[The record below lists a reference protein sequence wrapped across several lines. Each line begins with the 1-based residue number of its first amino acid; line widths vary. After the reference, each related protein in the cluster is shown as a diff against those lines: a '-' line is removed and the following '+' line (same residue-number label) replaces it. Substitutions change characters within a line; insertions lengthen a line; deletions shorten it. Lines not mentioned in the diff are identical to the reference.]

1 MSRFEMKEIE
11 GKMKNFKCD
20 ERIKKLES
28 ENKRLRKAL
37 EEIAEFANENYEKRI
52 PSPYCVEFMTI
63 RRYAE
68 KALEGAGE

>member
-1 MSRFEMKEIE
+1 
-11 GKMKNFKCD
+11 MKNFNRD

-52 PSPYCVEFMTI
+52 PSPSCVEFMTI

-68 KALEGAGE
+68 KALKDDGK